1 MVFEWSH
8 RYSVDVRDVDE
19 QHQHFMDIV
28 NALYEA
34 MERDEGPQV
43 LGKTLD
49 ALFEHADAHFK
60 LEQKYMRECRYPE
73 TDRHVAEHDEFR
85 QIVGRLRDKA
95 QVEDPKMFTVRLAAF
110 LRDWL
115 VDHVQKED
123 KRLFEYRASV
133 RPPPKP

>member
-34 MERDEGPQV
+34 MDRGEGPQV
-43 LGKTLD
+43 LGKTLT
-49 ALFEHADAHFK
+49 ALSEHAEAHFK

-85 QIVGRLRDKA
+85 QIVDRLREKS